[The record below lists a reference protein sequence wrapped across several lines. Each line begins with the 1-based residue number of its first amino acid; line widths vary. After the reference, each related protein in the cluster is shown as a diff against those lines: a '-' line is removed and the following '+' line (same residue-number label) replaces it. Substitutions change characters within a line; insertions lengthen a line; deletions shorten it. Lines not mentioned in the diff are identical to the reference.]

1 MSLGRRNTE
10 PGAPQPR
17 RPRRRWLIAVAAVA
31 VVAGGLVAQP
41 WSGPGPAA
49 PTAAVRDG
57 AVVICDS
64 AGIAALPARWV
75 AGVPV
80 GWPQTRQGAVGAAA
94 GYARVLS
101 AGWFLAEVGR
111 RHRALGAMGAPE
123 ALPGLQAAQDEVAA
137 GIARGPFGAG
147 LARRGVRP
155 LLRTSLLGYRLDRYT
170 PGDARVALWA
180 LVLYGN
186 DGGLAPQSLYATS
199 TLRLRWAGDWKLVE
213 AATVPGPV
221 PVQGQATP
229 SAAGELLQA
238 AERFKEFDY
247 APAR

>member
-1 MSLGRRNTE
+1 LSLGRRTNG
-10 PGAPQPR
+10 PGGP

-31 VVAGGLVAQP
+31 VLAGALVVRP
-41 WSGPGPAA
+41 WSRPGPAA
-49 PTAAVRDG
+49 PTTAVRDG
-57 AVVICDS
+57 AVVITDS
-64 AGIAALPARWV
+64 AGIAPLAVRWA

-101 AGWFLAEVGR
+101 AGWFLADVGR
-111 RHRALGAMGAPE
+111 RHRALAAMAAPE
-123 ALPGLQAAQDEVAA
+123 ARLGLQAAQDEVAA
-137 GIARGPFGAG
+137 RIARGPFGAG
-147 LARRGVRP
+147 LARRGVRS

-170 PGDARVALWA
+170 PHDAQVAMWA

-199 TLRLRWAGDWKLVE
+199 TLRLRWTGDWKLVE
-213 AATVPGPV
+213 AATLPGPV

-229 SAAGELLQA
+229 SPAGELLQA
-238 AERFKEFDY
+238 AENFKEFDY
-247 APAR
+247 APAP